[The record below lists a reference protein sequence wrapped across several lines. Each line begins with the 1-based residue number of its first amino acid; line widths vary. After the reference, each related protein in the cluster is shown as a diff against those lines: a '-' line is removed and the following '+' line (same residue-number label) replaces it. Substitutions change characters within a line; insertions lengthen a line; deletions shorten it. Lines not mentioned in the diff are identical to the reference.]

1 MVLARRKGALARRR
15 AHIELSAVTLAVA
28 ACLGGVAARADSITS
43 MDYMTEPTSN
53 VAIQKSIDTCVKQTG
68 ITVDRQPV
76 PYPDLVQKVLLA
88 AASGS
93 LPDIIYVD
101 NSDVAQLADGGFI
114 LPLSDVGLSTDGF
127 VPALAALGN
136 YKGTDYALPSA
147 NNTIALYYNID
158 LLKAAGVEPPK
169 TWEELKAAAKKL
181 SKDQVYGLAFPGV
194 ANEQGTFHTST
205 SCGRMAGPSTS

>member
-1 MVLARRKGALARRR
+1 MLETRKGALANRR
-15 AHIELSAVTLAVA
+15 AYIKLSAAVIAIA
-28 ACLGGVAARADSITS
+28 ACLGGAGARADGIRS

-53 VAIQKSIDTCVKQTG
+53 VAIQKSIDACVKQTG
-68 ITVDRQPV
+68 IAVDRQPV

-101 NSDVAQLADGGFI
+101 NSDVAQLADAGFI
-114 LPLSDVGLSTDGF
+114 LPLSEVGLSTDGF

-158 LLKAAGVEPPK
+158 LLKAADVEPPK
-169 TWEELKAAAKKL
+169 TWDELKAAAKKL
-181 SKDQVYGLAFPGV
+181 SKDQVYGLAFPGI

-205 SCGRMAGPSTS
+205 FVWSNGGTSTN